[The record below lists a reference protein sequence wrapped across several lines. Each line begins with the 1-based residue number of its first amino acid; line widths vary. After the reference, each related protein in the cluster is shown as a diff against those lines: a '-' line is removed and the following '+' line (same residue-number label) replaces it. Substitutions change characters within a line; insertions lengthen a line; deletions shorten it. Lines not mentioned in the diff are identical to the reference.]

1 VWWWSSGEQPSS
13 KRVAADRQTL
23 LETKEECKEWEPE
36 SREIPP
42 SLSSMA
48 VEERAVVRHPPSQQA
63 VVEQRY
69 MDVDE
74 ENVEPLRD
82 APRRRMPSTPALV
95 RRGGSRATGEVG
107 KDASRLL
114 V

>member
-1 VWWWSSGEQPSS
+1 VG
-13 KRVAADRQTL
+13 AG
-23 LETKEECKEWEPE
+23 
-36 SREIPP
+36 
-42 SLSSMA
+42 
-48 VEERAVVRHPPSQQA
+48 VEGDPTVAVVHGGGGARGRLTPPSQQA

-69 MDVDE
+69 MEVDE

-82 APRRRMPSTPALV
+82 APWRRMPPTPALV

>member
-1 VWWWSSGEQPSS
+1 VRWWISGEQPSS

-48 VEERAVVRHPPSQQA
+48 VEERTVVRRPPSQQA